1 MTALTT
7 TTTTAGGGGV
17 AATASIN
24 VNKDDIRYIAGKIA
38 SQHIRKLQAKSKL
51 NKLKH
56 HHQQQQRRVLLDDED
71 DEDDQS
77 HGSRSNEEV
86 VVDVIQKVPASTIKI
101 ESILGMG
108 GFSTVY
114 KARIMRD
121 DETTNADRDYYNSHD
136 MDSVDGR
143 FKSSKNKNNNKNKK
157 KDKSN
162 YKYYALKCLNA
173 KTKHSKK
180 SFTTGAL
187 DLAMEAYILSKIA
200 GLYQRCQ
207 NQTNNHGSSSGQI
220 SQQQKSHYHE
230 HIIQLHGVAAEDMST
245 AFIVNNDIGYFLL
258 LDVLQQTLT
267 DRLTRWRKRL
277 KAKSLNEMK
286 PVRPTKSDILHRIQY
301 VALGVAKGLCCLS
314 NMNIV
319 LRDLKVRY

>member
-7 TTTTAGGGGV
+7 AGPDAG
-17 AATASIN
+17 AAAASIN
-24 VNKDDIRYIAGKIA
+24 ANEGDIRYIAGKIA
-38 SQHIRKLQAKSKL
+38 SQHIKKLQAKSKL
-51 NKLKH
+51 NKLKKKQ
-56 HHQQQQRRVLLDDED
+56 HQREVNDSSSSDDD
-71 DEDDQS
+71 DGGGND
-77 HGSRSNEEV
+77 
-86 VVDVIQKVPASTIKI
+86 VDVIQKVPASNIKI

-114 KARIMRD
+114 KARIVD
-121 DETTNADRDYYNSHD
+121 DEMNSNAELDYYNSHD

-143 FKSSKNKNNNKNKK
+143 YKSKKNR
-157 KDKSN
+157 DKSK

-200 GLYQRCQ
+200 GLYQHSNSAQ
-207 NQTNNHGSSSGQI
+207 NNHSSNGQL
-220 SQQQKSHYHE
+220 SQQSKSQYHE

-277 KAKSLNEMK
+277 KSKSLTEMK

-314 NMNIV
+314 DMNIV
-319 LRDLKVRY
+319 LRDLKVR